1 MPYTV
6 RLGHAFCDLLEH
18 LDPTRL
24 PVHGGTATTVVVTI
38 DLDTLISG
46 LGVATTGT
54 DGRITAAEARR
65 LACTA
70 KLVPVVLGGTSEVLD
85 VGRSQA
91 ALHRRAA
98 PGARGPRRPLPRR
111 GL

>member
-1 MPYTV
+1 MPYPV

-38 DLDTLISG
+38 DLDTLTSG

-70 KLVPVVLGGTSEVLD
+70 QP
-85 VGRSQA
+85 R
-91 ALHRRAA
+91 
-98 PGARGPRRPLPRR
+98 PRRPGRDL
-111 GL
+111 